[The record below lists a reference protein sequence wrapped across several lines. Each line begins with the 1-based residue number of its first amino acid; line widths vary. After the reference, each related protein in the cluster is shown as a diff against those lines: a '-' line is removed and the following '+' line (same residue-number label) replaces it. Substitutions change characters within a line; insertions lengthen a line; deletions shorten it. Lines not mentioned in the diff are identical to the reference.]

1 MNIRLEIGQ
10 NVIDYLKK
18 ENIPMNLAGS
28 VLMILM
34 ALYHDNYT
42 FLDYLDD
49 RNKEKQVMLLY
60 QMLLRKGY
68 IQETNEE
75 ELEEALYKLT
85 EKGENFI
92 RYAESSSMIVEKPN
106 TEGEL
111 EGWIDDFINL
121 FPEPIR
127 GQRNLRGD
135 RTSCISRMKWFLK
148 KYNYNKDH
156 ILAAT
161 EEYINSQAASQDGHK
176 YTQTSDYFI
185 KKGVG
190 VDMTSRL
197 AQACETFDPTNLT
210 PKQDYMRDTI

>member
-1 MNIRLEIGQ
+1 MNIRLEIGKE
-10 NVIDYLKK
+10 VIDYLKK
-18 ENIPMNLAGS
+18 DNIPMNLAGS

-49 RNKEKQVMLLY
+49 KNKEKQVMLLY
-60 QMLLRKGY
+60 QMLYRKGY
-68 IQETNEE
+68 IDETQEE

-85 EKGENFI
+85 KKGENFI
-92 RYAESSSMIVEKPN
+92 RYAESSSMIIDASKEMGSVEM
-106 TEGEL
+106 
-111 EGWIDDFINL
+111 WIDDYINL
-121 FPEPIR
+121 FPEHIR

-135 RTSCISRMKWFLK
+135 RESCISRMTWFLK
-148 KYNYNKDH
+148 KHKYGRED

-161 EEYINSQAASQDGHK
+161 EEYINSQAASEDGHK
-176 YTQTSDYFI
+176 YTVTSDYFI

-197 AQACETFDPTNLT
+197 AQACETYDPTNLT
-210 PKQDYMRDTI
+210 PKQDLFRDSI